1 MEIQAG
7 KYALCSDPYCYWIM
21 EELSGTRRSRRRVT
35 GYYRSYRDLLNDFV
49 DNKIRAS
56 DARDM
61 ETLLIEIEQVKM
73 DVESI
78 ISTIKGGKYMN
89 KNSVKI
95 DQVKT
100 DSTETEKRIDFYKR
114 GLKEMGKSKG
124 RNNDEVNESQ

>member
-1 MEIQAG
+1 
-7 KYALCSDPYCYWIM
+7 
-21 EELSGTRRSRRRVT
+21 
-35 GYYRSYRDLLNDFV
+35 
-49 DNKIRAS
+49 
-56 DARDM
+56 
-61 ETLLIEIEQVKM
+61 M